1 MLWLN
6 NHRGSRGLLLKSHSP
21 VGLRDASLT
30 SVSAKVPLA
39 ASEPQF
45 FRIEI
50 FRWRGLAIVLALCG
64 LMAGICTVL
73 TPTGQSLSTARVVS
87 R

>member
-6 NHRGSRGLLLKSHSP
+6 NRRASNGIRLKSHSA
-21 VGLRDASLT
+21 VGLRAASLD

-73 TPTGQSLSTARVVS
+73 TPTGQTLSTARVVS

>member
-6 NHRGSRGLLLKSHSP
+6 NHQGTHGIRLKSHSA
-21 VGLRDASLT
+21 VGLRAASLDP
-30 SVSAKVPLA
+30 VSAKVPLA

-73 TPTGQSLSTARVVS
+73 TPSGQTLNTARVVN

>member
-6 NHRGSRGLLLKSHSP
+6 NRQGSHGIRLKSHSG
-21 VGLRDASLT
+21 VGLVNASLD

-64 LMAGICTVL
+64 LLAGICTVL
-73 TPTGQSLSTARVVS
+73 TPTGQTLSTARVAT